1 MKKGIHPE
9 YKMST
14 VHCACGNTFETR
26 ATVDKIN
33 VEICSNC
40 HPYFTG
46 KQNLVDTAGRIEK
59 YMEKYNKFLRNI
71 TELIEK
77 GLFTSRDLKKEV
89 ENALKFKV
97 ENIANRLNLVTREE
111 FEVQKKRI
119 EKLQK
124 NLIKLKTK
132 KGNSRINKKIRKV
145 KKL

>member
-1 MKKGIHPE
+1 
-9 YKMST
+9 
-14 VHCACGNTFETR
+14 
-26 ATVDKIN
+26 
-33 VEICSNC
+33 
-40 HPYFTG
+40 
-46 KQNLVDTAGRIEK
+46 
-59 YMEKYNKFLRNI
+59 MEKYNKFLRNI

-132 KGNSRINKKIRKV
+132 KGNFRKNKKIRKV

>member
-1 MKKGIHPE
+1 
-9 YKMST
+9 
-14 VHCACGNTFETR
+14 
-26 ATVDKIN
+26 
-33 VEICSNC
+33 
-40 HPYFTG
+40 
-46 KQNLVDTAGRIEK
+46 
-59 YMEKYNKFLRNI
+59 MEKYNKFLRNI

-77 GLFTSRDLKKEV
+77 GLFTSKDLKKEV
-89 ENALKFKV
+89 VDALKFKV
-97 ENIANRLNLVTREE
+97 ENVANRLNLVSREE